1 MAIIDAQ
8 MKNRLATREGH
19 INDAMEDMAAKC
31 FYLCRK
37 YMKGEKMI
45 RVAGD
50 RKWAAVDISTIA
62 DVEVDFEMVSYN
74 PIKTNPA
81 VMVETLLQ
89 LIPLLQ
95 QDPNVDGRRLT
106 EEIVKGIGLPMG
118 LIMPEEDV
126 AMAAQAEAQMAQQL
140 AMGGAGA
147 PGGGGPPMGAEGGLP
162 PELVA
167 LMGGGGGEAQ
177 PAAPEDSMAAGGDSP
192 IREEG

>member
-1 MAIIDAQ
+1 
-8 MKNRLATREGH
+8 
-19 INDAMEDMAAKC
+19 
-31 FYLCRK
+31 
-37 YMKGEKMI
+37 MI
-45 RVAGD
+45 RISGD

-95 QDPNVDGRRLT
+95 QDQNIDGRRLI
-106 EEIVKGIGLPMG
+106 EEIVKGLGLPMG
-118 LIMPEEDV
+118 LLMPEQDV
-126 AMAAQAEAQMAQQL
+126 ALAAQAEAQMAQQL
-140 AMGGAGA
+140 AMGGAAGA
-147 PGGGGPPMGAEGGLP
+147 GGPPMGAEGGLP

-167 LMGGGGGEAQ
+167 LMGGAGEEQ
-177 PAAPEDSMAAGGDSP
+177 PAAPEDSMAAGGDAP

>member
-1 MAIIDAQ
+1 
-8 MKNRLATREGH
+8 
-19 INDAMEDMAAKC
+19 MEDMASKC

-45 RVAGD
+45 RVAGN

-118 LIMPEEDV
+118 LLMPEEDA
-126 AMAAQAEAQMAQQL
+126 AMAAQAEAQMAQQM
-140 AMGGAGA
+140 AMGGAA
-147 PGGGGPPMGAEGGLP
+147 GGGGPPMGAEGNIP
-162 PELVA
+162 PEIA
-167 LMGGGGGEAQ
+167 AMMEQAAAGA
-177 PAAPEDSMAAGGDSP
+177 PAGMAASPQDSLAAGGQTP
-192 IREEG
+192 LGEA